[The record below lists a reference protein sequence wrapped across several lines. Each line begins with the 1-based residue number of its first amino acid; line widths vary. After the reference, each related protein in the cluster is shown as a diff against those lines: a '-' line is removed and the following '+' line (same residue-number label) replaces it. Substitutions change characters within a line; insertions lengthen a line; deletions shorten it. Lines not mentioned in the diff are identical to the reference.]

1 LNEHL
6 RIWSIKNAARAHAGL
21 PPLAIPPFEPLVAA
35 VDVAVATTTTIEDTE
50 VTGATS
56 GPPTT
61 TVTLEEE
68 EKSSIRMNTSMD
80 STTTSSP
87 SCKKT
92 PKTTHPNGSGNS
104 QLFVL
109 DTTPQTVT
117 EPTKND
123 IQAASVSVS
132 ISAPPPGGTRKAP
145 RVMEWTTGTT
155 SPAAVEKGAIPG
167 SKAPPLA
174 VTAHAAYVEAWTNNT
189 DTDTGGGNEDEDD
202 ETMWKEMYMDAQE
215 FELASFTLQRP
226 TAVKRLQEL
235 AFRLKQA
242 SQLLRQKKTKEMDA
256 KRSLDEMEPEGGLG
270 KVPRKPCKKSKPTT
284 TTTQTRSPPL
294 LKPTDAWV
302 CHHSVWSGN
311 LCPSFEKDNHCPLG
325 AQCPRTHVYRLGPD
339 ETQRHQQQRQPQ
351 KEGNEIKWTK
361 EDVMQMYERY
371 RQRSLVRQD
380 FAEKIKDHWF
390 SARFTC
396 PIDNIYY
403 YAHGQGG
410 MASSQRLEWYAT
422 QKEAHDA
429 VATLVLHALQLRQMI
444 PADVSS
450 RTPPLLVSNRSSNAS
465 RATTK
470 STPPPLVTPW
480 NWMEPHVD
488 KRCGH
493 FLDPKKTCRFGK
505 FCRFSHVHFPTQLTT
520 TTTTTTPI
528 TATIAGSIIS
538 DNGAPSDQLIE
549 IYKQQFDVL
558 DPAPLLQDCHFTK
571 SVGEHWCTAGF
582 KCPVESTIYYAAGG
596 CHSYIN
602 SQNIYL
608 YPSPEDA
615 LSAVD
620 CVVLNAFIKRGL
632 TTTTSKQNNPEP
644 SSTQIKNNSNNKTQ
658 QSKEEEDSDIA
669 DMFGSDD
676 EDEDNQEKDTL
687 NQKHI
692 KHPNSAESDA
702 DVDTHEMFDSDD
714 NTDEQEMFDTNGN
727 TDAKGLP
734 VLKHKD
740 WMVPASKKHCKDF
753 ASPRGC
759 RVTSNHCKY
768 IHVYPTRRKKEDGL
782 PSSDDSMPHDDA
794 LAFAYRTNFPNNALL
809 SARDFCHL
817 CITCEGKQWHT
828 SALTCPREQ
837 VIYYAAGGKNAV
849 QSSQRIYWYP
859 TQEDAKLAVAAVV
872 LRAFSIRGMYGSGR
886 NPFESE

>member
-1 LNEHL
+1 
-6 RIWSIKNAARAHAGL
+6 
-21 PPLAIPPFEPLVAA
+21 
-35 VDVAVATTTTIEDTE
+35 
-50 VTGATS
+50 
-56 GPPTT
+56 
-61 TVTLEEE
+61 
-68 EKSSIRMNTSMD
+68 
-80 STTTSSP
+80 
-87 SCKKT
+87 
-92 PKTTHPNGSGNS
+92 
-104 QLFVL
+104 
-109 DTTPQTVT
+109 
-117 EPTKND
+117 
-123 IQAASVSVS
+123 
-132 ISAPPPGGTRKAP
+132 
-145 RVMEWTTGTT
+145 MEWTTDTT
-155 SPAAVEKGAIPG
+155 SPAVEKGAIPG
-167 SKAPPLA
+167 SKAQPLA
-174 VTAHAAYVEAWTNNT
+174 VTADAAAATAEAWTNNT
-189 DTDTGGGNEDEDD
+189 DTGVAIGVGGGNDEDE
-202 ETMWKEMYMDAQE
+202 EEPMWKEMYMDAQE

-242 SQLLRQKKTKEMDA
+242 SQLLRQKKDA
-256 KRSLDEMEPEGGLG
+256 KRSLDEIETEGGLG
-270 KVPRKPCKKSKPTT
+270 KVPRKPSKKSKQSKPTT
-284 TTTQTRSPPL
+284 THTTTTTTRPTGTTQTRSPPL
-294 LKPTDAWV
+294 LKLTDAWV

-325 AQCPRTHVYRLGPD
+325 AQCPRTHVYRLGP
-339 ETQRHQQQRQPQ
+339 ETQQQQQ
-351 KEGNEIKWTK
+351 KEGNEITKWTK
-361 EDVMQMYERY
+361 EDVMQLYERY
-371 RQRSLVRQD
+371 RQRSLIRQD
-380 FAEKIKDHWF
+380 FAEKIKDQWF
-390 SARFTC
+390 SARFLC
-396 PIDNIYY
+396 PIDKIYY
-403 YAHGQGG
+403 YAHGPGG
-410 MASSQRLEWYAT
+410 TASSQRLEWYST

-429 VATLVLHALQLRQMI
+429 VATLVLHALQVRQMI
-444 PADVSS
+444 PAHVSP
-450 RTPPLLVSNRSSNAS
+450 TLPPALVTSNRSSNAKA
-465 RATTK
+465 RATTTG
-470 STPPPLVTPW
+470 TPPPLVTPW

-520 TTTTTTPI
+520 TT
-528 TATIAGSIIS
+528 GSILS
-538 DNGAPSDQLIE
+538 DNGATSDQLIE

-620 CVVLNAFIKRGL
+620 CVVLNAFIERGL
-632 TTTTSKQNNPEP
+632 TTTTTSRQNNPEP
-644 SSTQIKNNSNNKTQ
+644 SSTQIKTNSKNNTQ
-658 QSKEEEDSDIA
+658 QGKEEEDSDIA

-676 EDEDNQEKDTL
+676 EDEDNQERDTL
-687 NQKHI
+687 NQKHE
-692 KHPNSAESDA
+692 KHHPNSAEIDV

-714 NTDEQEMFDTNGN
+714 NTDEQEMFDTNDN
-727 TDAKGLP
+727 TDAKGGLP

-759 RVTSNHCKY
+759 RVASNHCKY
-768 IHVYPTRRKKEDGL
+768 IHVYLTRRKKDDGF

-794 LAFAYRTNFPNNALL
+794 LAFAYRTNFPNTPLL

-837 VIYYAAGGKNAV
+837 VIYYAAGGKNTV
-849 QSSQRIYWYP
+849 RSSQNIYWYP